1 MTVVK
6 RRVPSLAAS
15 GNQTFSDSLV
25 GVQIT
30 DGSSQL
36 ANTNFAVDKIIDSG
50 NNNSL
55 FLPKYN
61 SSKLISELIDSG
73 IVVNSLLN
81 KFSLFNFTSLPID
94 SGITFS

>member
-1 MTVVK
+1 MATTVK

-36 ANTNFAVDKIIDSG
+36 ANTNFAVDKIIPEKDSK
-50 NNNSL
+50 NFKTSPFSE
-55 FLPKYN
+55 FLTLDNLKTEEDIP
-61 SSKLISELIDSG
+61 STQDGRRSG
-73 IVVNSLLN
+73 
-81 KFSLFNFTSLPID
+81 P
-94 SGITFS
+94 

>member
-36 ANTNFAVDKIIDSG
+36 ANTNFAVDKIIPEKDSK
-50 NNNSL
+50 NFKTSPFSE
-55 FLPKYN
+55 FLTLDNLKTEEDVPSTQDGSIQKD
-61 SSKLISELIDSG
+61 K
-73 IVVNSLLN
+73 V
-81 KFSLFNFTSLPID
+81 
-94 SGITFS
+94 

>member
-36 ANTNFAVDKIIDSG
+36 ANTNFAVDKIIPEKDSKNFKTSPFTDFFTLDTLNEETGAATTQPG
-50 NNNSL
+50 N
-55 FLPKYN
+55 
-61 SSKLISELIDSG
+61 SKKEKIR
-73 IVVNSLLN
+73 
-81 KFSLFNFTSLPID
+81 FN
-94 SGITFS
+94 